1 MDRGKALA
9 EPVLT
14 HAEEIELVRAWQQ
27 DGNVAARDR
36 VIRAHYRLCIAVA
49 SRFDRNPDHVR
60 DLAQEGSMGLLEAI
74 DKFDPGVGVRFAT
87 YSRWYVHNAISKRM
101 AAVNL
106 VVDMPHRVYRL
117 ARKGNAAAAL
127 DSSEPGQSTWR
138 AIAAASGDVALD
150 APISSEGEMSVL
162 DTLIEP
168 GPTPERNAVE
178 LDRQEQ
184 MRRAVQEAFEQGM
197 TSREAEVLRRRSM
210 LDIPHTLDAIAKDLG
225 VSRERV
231 RQIEEQAA
239 GKLRRWL
246 VNSGFPRAILRP
258 DLD

>member
-1 MDRGKALA
+1 MNRGKALS

-14 HAEEIELVRAWQQ
+14 HPDEIELVRAWQQ
-27 DGNVAARDR
+27 DGDVVARDR
-36 VIRAHYRLCIAVA
+36 VIRAHYRLCLAVA
-49 SRFDRNPDHVR
+49 SRFDRNPDHIK

-74 DKFDPGVGVRFAT
+74 DKFDPAVGVRFAT

-106 VVDMPHRVYRL
+106 VVDMPHRVYRM
-117 ARKGNAAAAL
+117 ARKGKSASAKAT
-127 DSSEPGQSTWR
+127 DEPGQATWR

-150 APISSEGEMSVL
+150 APLSNEGEMSVL

-184 MRRAVQEAFEQGM
+184 MRRSVQEAFKDGM
-197 TSREAEVLRRRSM
+197 TPREAEVLRRRSM
-210 LDIPHTLDAIAKDLG
+210 LDVPHTLDAIAKDLG

-239 GKLRRWL
+239 GKLRRYL
-246 VNSGFPRAILRP
+246 VNNGFPKAILRP